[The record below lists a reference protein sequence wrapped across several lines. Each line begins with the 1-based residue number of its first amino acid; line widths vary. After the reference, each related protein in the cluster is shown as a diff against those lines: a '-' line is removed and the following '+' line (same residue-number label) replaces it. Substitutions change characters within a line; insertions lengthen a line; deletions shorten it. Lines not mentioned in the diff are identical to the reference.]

1 MFASKTSTF
10 CDFSW
15 LKIQSPAGWPTNQ
28 GIPVIP
34 ACCADIPGYAAKSM
48 SKRSQRIV
56 LKFGSGILST
66 AQGIGLSP
74 RQIARLAREV
84 GALVRAGHQ
93 CVIVSSGAVAAG
105 LATLGLSSRPKD
117 LAARQACAAV
127 GQSQLM
133 HTYASAFARQGLAV
147 AQLLLTHNDLD
158 SRTRHHNA
166 RNTLAHLLSRRN
178 VVPIINENDSVAVEE
193 LNFGDNDRLSA
204 EVAILV
210 EAGRLIILTS
220 VDGLQDV
227 DGETV
232 PLVRDFKEIAHLVR
246 TDKGRVST
254 GGMVT
259 KLQAAQLAVEAG
271 IPVNIANGRKPGLV
285 YQILAGRSVGTHFP
299 VR

>member
-1 MFASKTSTF
+1 
-10 CDFSW
+10 
-15 LKIQSPAGWPTNQ
+15 
-28 GIPVIP
+28 
-34 ACCADIPGYAAKSM
+34 M

-66 AQGIGLSP
+66 PQGIGLSP

-84 GALVRAGHQ
+84 GTLVRAGHQ

-105 LATLGLSSRPKD
+105 LATLGLASRPKD

-133 HTYASAFARQGLAV
+133 HSYASAFARQGLAV

-210 EAGRLIILTS
+210 EADLLVILTS
-220 VDGLQDV
+220 VDGLQDSA
-227 DGETV
+227 GKIV
-232 PLVRDFKEIAHLVR
+232 PLVRDFGKVSGLVR
-246 TDKGRVST
+246 ADKGRVST

-259 KLQAAQLAVEAG
+259 KLQAAQLAVKAG
-271 IPVNIANGRKPGLV
+271 IPVNIASGRKAGLV
-285 YQILAGRSVGTHFP
+285 YAIVAGRRVGTFFP
-299 VR
+299 VK

>member
-1 MFASKTSTF
+1 M
-10 CDFSW
+10 
-15 LKIQSPAGWPTNQ
+15 
-28 GIPVIP
+28 IP
-34 ACCADIPGYAAKSM
+34 ACCAGIPGYAANFM

-84 GALVRAGHQ
+84 GTLVRAGHQ

-166 RNTLAHLLSRRN
+166 QNTLAHLLSRRN

-210 EAGRLIILTS
+210 EADLLVILTS
-220 VDGLQDV
+220 VDGLQDST
-227 DGETV
+227 GKTV
-232 PLVRDFKEIAHLVR
+232 PLVRDFSEVAGLVR
-246 TDKGRVST
+246 ADKGRVST

-259 KLQAAQLAVEAG
+259 KLQAAQLAVKAG
-271 IPVNIANGRKPGLV
+271 IPVAIASGRKAGLLGAIV
-285 YQILAGRSVGTHFP
+285 AGKRLGTYFP
-299 VR
+299 AR